1 MNTTQALQP
10 QAEQAEQ
17 DEPGLFPLIEV
28 ELKGQLLFEQLINTL
43 DRKYHIPYKLLKA
56 DIEYMG
62 KANYGTLLLHLK
74 GSKKDNGIALRYFDQ
89 NKLKNTL
96 KGYA

>member
-1 MNTTQALQP
+1 MSTTQTLEP
-10 QAEQAEQ
+10 LAEQ

-28 ELKGQLLFEQLINTL
+28 ELKGQVPFEQLINTL
-43 DRKYHIPYKLLKA
+43 DRKYHIPYKLLKVE
-56 DIEYMG
+56 IEYMG

-74 GSKKDNGIALRYFDQ
+74 GSKKDNGNAFRYFDQ
-89 NKLKNTL
+89 YKLKNTL